1 MNAIFHLLQKISLK
15 EKTATA
21 WRNTILLLFLG
32 FIFLRYAMI
41 PKLHRYRKNRVVVQ
55 SFIGALVNYE
65 SLVFLFLKLLD
76 SQLKYDKDLV
86 SRNYHN

>member
-1 MNAIFHLLQKISLK
+1 
-15 EKTATA
+15 
-21 WRNTILLLFLG
+21 
-32 FIFLRYAMI
+32 MI
-41 PKLHRYRKNRVVVQ
+41 PKLHRYRKNRVAVQ